1 MILDQKLAS
10 GDVIV
15 LDGAV
20 GSEIAR
26 LGGKMDA
33 AAFRVPTEPA
43 PSPKH
48 KAQHEQTGQR
58 HADAAL
64 TGDTAPSAS
73 GRLTMAGRIL
83 PAIFGPAGRNT
94 ERTSRTGTVLSSN
107 WRGLVAD
114 GGFHDE
120 NPLGHGWR
128 PAGGVQSG
136 LVRCPGARF
145 LKPGDC
151 RARIRE
157 RFLWRSCG

>member
-48 KAQHEQTGQR
+48 KAQHEQ
-58 HADAAL
+58 
-64 TGDTAPSAS
+64 
-73 GRLTMAGRIL
+73 
-83 PAIFGPAGRNT
+83 N
-94 ERTSRTGTVLSSN
+94 
-107 WRGLVAD
+107 
-114 GGFHDE
+114 
-120 NPLGHGWR
+120 R
-128 PAGGVQSG
+128 PTP
-136 LVRCPGARF
+136 R
-145 LKPGDC
+145 
-151 RARIRE
+151 
-157 RFLWRSCG
+157 